1 MAATDGL
8 SRLICQMGK
17 MCVSKQLLG
26 SKYCSSTVSILPNRP
41 SSSGFTP
48 KQRNW
53 IKRVGVD
60 KHGVKTFNPQIVYGT
75 VGEGMAMT
83 MNTEELDRMMPTAD
97 TMRELFNGTPYEEL
111 PVVFV
116 KATKNNTIINTVHV
130 RNFKSTV
137 IINTSARKEGFKNAK
152 KKTTIAGQATGMAT
166 AQKLLRRGIDTVR
179 VVIAG
184 LGPGRMS
191 SVSGIA
197 SSGVTVVSI
206 SDRTFLPEYGPRP
219 RKVRRI

>member
-1 MAATDGL
+1 MATTDGF

-17 MCVSKQLLG
+17 MCISKQLLG
-26 SKYCSSTVSILPNRP
+26 SKYCSSIVSILPNRP

-48 KQRNW
+48 KQKNW

-83 MNTEELDRMMPTAD
+83 MNTEELDKMMPTAD

-116 KATKNNTIINTVHV
+116 KATKNNTIVNTVHV
-130 RNFKSTV
+130 RNFKST
-137 IINTSARKEGFKNAK
+137 NAK

-179 VVIAG
+179 VVVAG